1 LPFKSLISGEILIGE
16 DMSEPTNAGKALGA
30 AIKEASLSVPIVGD
44 DYDGTRG
51 WSQED
56 FAKYQEAVFDAMGE
70 AIVSFIRD
78 NLQVYGLPPLP
89 IYAGPIASLGLPP
102 LVPTNP
108 PSTTGI
114 VFVQDLGA

>member
-1 LPFKSLISGEILIGE
+1 
-16 DMSEPTNAGKALGA
+16 MSEPTNAGKALGA
-30 AIKEASLSVPIVGD
+30 AIKEASISVPIVGD

-78 NLQVYGLPPLP
+78 NLQVYGLVSRNDPLAITVLYP
-89 IYAGPIASLGLPP
+89 HQCHARG
-102 LVPTNP
+102 
-108 PSTTGI
+108 TT
-114 VFVQDLGA
+114 